1 MQFLSTFAQLIED
14 PNKLGLPDVSADD
27 SFFRDTVVPTAAVVA
42 TFSLII
48 WIIIGGFRYVVA
60 AGNPEQVQKAKN
72 TILYGVIGLFVV
84 FFAVTIVNFVV
95 SSL

>member
-1 MQFLSTFAQLIED
+1 MGVYMNFAQLIGGPD
-14 PNKLGLPDVSADD
+14 DVGLPSVGADT
-27 SFFRDTVVPTAAVVA
+27 SYFSDTVLPVAALIA

-48 WIIIGGFRYVVA
+48 WIIIGGLRYVVA
-60 AGNPEQVQKAKN
+60 AGNPEQIQKAKN
-72 TILYGVIGLFVV
+72 TILYGVIGLVVV